1 MDGFRNQ
8 ASSGAGGSIVVEDLA
23 ELHGAVRLMH
33 LALEAAQAAEPSV
46 QWFAFGGTQFSVPQ
60 LLSVYAYAMARGWY
74 GSDEI
79 ADRVGGDGC
88 LKYLAGPQAPGAET
102 LRRFRRENAGLVRSA
117 MAFLV
122 SRILGQMDA
131 LPRLGFDPRA
141 EAARRF
147 WRAVAADSL
156 QLEA

>member
-1 MDGFRNQ
+1 MNGFGNQ
-8 ASSGAGGSIVVEDLA
+8 VSGGSGGSIVVDDLA

-33 LALEAAQAAEPSV
+33 LALDAAQAAEPPGP
-46 QWFAFGGTQFSVPQ
+46 WFVAAGAQLRRPQ
-60 LLSVYAYAMARGWY
+60 RLSVAAYAMGRGWY

-79 ADRVGGDGC
+79 AERAGIDGG
-88 LKYLAGPQAPGAET
+88 LKYLAGPQAAGPET

-122 SRILGQMDA
+122 SRILGQLDA

-141 EAARRF
+141 EATRRF
-147 WRAVAADSL
+147 GLAVAADSL
-156 QLEA
+156 LLEA

>member
-1 MDGFRNQ
+1 MNGFGNQ
-8 ASSGAGGSIVVEDLA
+8 VSGGSGGSIVVDDLA

-33 LALEAAQAAEPSV
+33 LALEAAQAAEPPV
-46 QWFAFGGTQFSVPQ
+46 QWFVAAGAQFSVPQ
-60 LLSVYAYAMARGWY
+60 LLSVYAYAMGRGWY

-79 ADRVGGDGC
+79 AERAGIDGC
-88 LKYLAGPQAPGAET
+88 LKYLAGPQASGPET

-122 SRILGQMDA
+122 SRILGQLDA

-141 EAARRF
+141 EATRRF
-147 WRAVAADSL
+147 GLAVAADSL
-156 QLEA
+156 LLEA

>member
-1 MDGFRNQ
+1 M
-8 ASSGAGGSIVVEDLA
+8 VEDLA

-33 LALEAAQAAEPSV
+33 LALEAAQAAEPPF
-46 QWFAFGGTQFSVPQ
+46 QWFTFEGVRFSVPQ

-79 ADRVGGDGC
+79 AERAGVDGC
-88 LKYLAGPQAPGAET
+88 LKYLTGPQVPGAE
-102 LRRFRRENAGLVRSA
+102 LFRRFRRENAGLVRSA

-122 SRILGQMDA
+122 SRILGQLDA
-131 LPRLGFDPRA
+131 LPRLGFDPRG

-147 WRAVAADSL
+147 GLAVAADRL
-156 QLEA
+156 LLEA